1 MFSFLFGK
9 RSDKGTTDKNTQIAG
24 AIANPTSDLHARE
37 EHLEKKIKQLEKIK
51 QSHHQNAVEQKAKG
65 NTNSALHFL
74 KKEKLI
80 DDELATANG
89 MLLTIIQ
96 QRSALEQSLMNTE
109 SLQVLNKANQ
119 SIKQS
124 QSIWSAD
131 KVSDLVDEME
141 DTRSVAREINDLIS
155 GSNRLSI
162 SDDELLAS
170 LESDH
175 ENNLVAQVSHVSQI
189 PKMPELPK
197 ASVIPAGFAMDLP
210 VTPVTVIQSNQN
222 KNIPTQSMLQEL
234 EAL

>member
-80 DDELATANG
+80 DDELSTANG

-141 DTRSVAREINDLIS
+141 DARSVAREINDLIS

-170 LESDH
+170 LESDLTER
-175 ENNLVAQVSHVSQI
+175 ENNLVNQLVSVPDMPSVPLTNIHTAKSSHVD
-189 PKMPELPK
+189 M
-197 ASVIPAGFAMDLP
+197 MR
-210 VTPVTVIQSNQN
+210 
-222 KNIPTQSMLQEL
+222 EL
-234 EAL
+234 EAI

>member
-9 RSDKGTTDKNTQIAG
+9 RSDRSDRVAG
-24 AIANPTSDLHARE
+24 AIANPTSLLHQRE
-37 EHLEKKIKQLEKIK
+37 NDLEKKIRQLEKIK
-51 QSHHQNAVEQKAKG
+51 ESHHQNAVEQKAKG
-65 NTNSALHFL
+65 NTHSALHFL

-109 SLQVLNKANQ
+109 SLQVLDQANK
-119 SIKQS
+119 SIKKNQTT
-124 QSIWSAD
+124 WTTD

-141 DTRSVAREINDLIS
+141 DARSVAREINDLIS

-170 LESDH
+170 LELETK
-175 ENNLVAQVSHVSQI
+175 ENNLVAQISQI
-189 PKMPELPK
+189 IQMPLAPTTQ
-197 ASVIPAGFAMDLP
+197 I
-210 VTPVTVIQSNQN
+210 
-222 KNIPTQSMLQEL
+222 KNTQTQTQTQTMQQQL
-234 EAL
+234 EAI